1 MSAGNKNNRYSRSQ
15 LVFYLAGLLPTS
27 RKEALAVIDTLG
39 KVVIASTAR
48 RARSVRR
55 QRRKR

>member
-1 MSAGNKNNRYSRSQ
+1 MSAGANKNRYNRNQ
-15 LVFYLAGLLPTS
+15 LVFYLAGLLPTN

-48 RARSVRR
+48 RVRQSR